1 MVLYTHHHVQGTW
14 HSQDKLN
21 RKAKQEHRRDK
32 KIKKIQQNY
41 GGTPYITK
49 LAALKTVYEEE
60 LRGLQSKVRSY
71 RYELRKSK
79 KERRGERSRKG
90 DVFAINGEV
99 ERRLDC

>member
-1 MVLYTHHHVQGTW
+1 M
-14 HSQDKLN
+14 
-21 RKAKQEHRRDK
+21 
-32 KIKKIQQNY
+32 
-41 GGTPYITK
+41 
-49 LAALKTVYEEE
+49 LKTVYEEE